1 MVVEGIYMNT
11 GNICDLPRLV
21 EFKFKYKVRLIVEE
35 SLSFGALGEHGRG
48 VTEHFSVPVSSSWC
62 FMRPC

>member
-1 MVVEGIYMNT
+1 MNT

-21 EFKFKYKVRLIVEE
+21 EFKYKYKVRLIVEE

-48 VTEHFSVPVSSSWC
+48 VTEHFGVPVSELHTL
-62 FMRPC
+62 F